1 MMVKIWE
8 SPKWKE
14 LMKNIRE
21 STIKSIATV
30 NTVVYPS
37 VDPTLLLRIANF
49 LKNQLPQLTEQ
60 KDEDIYILLENFI

>member
-1 MMVKIWE
+1 MVKIWE

>member
-1 MMVKIWE
+1 
-8 SPKWKE
+8 
-14 LMKNIRE
+14 MKNIRE